1 MLRKPH
7 IRRPVVVLL
16 MLLGAA
22 MIFLASETWAGAL
35 LFALGVSVE
44 LLGIA
49 FKRKE

>member
-7 IRRPVVVLL
+7 LRRPLAALL

-22 MIFLASETWAGAL
+22 MLFLAPATWPGVL
-35 LFALGVSVE
+35 LLVLGVSVE
-44 LLGIA
+44 LAGIA